1 MERTK
6 SFFVVIYLG
15 VSSAIGIHA
24 VVQFSSGISFAWAGV
39 ILTTLPGVLFIA
51 RAMLLKRTAR
61 SSARLPLITAQG
73 AIGLGLAGYDYF
85 VVGVAALDTLALA
98 GCGFGLFI
106 AYDYWYSSL
115 RRGPD
120 RLVVGGLLPDFV
132 LQDLDG
138 VDVPSSSMRGH
149 KSLLLFYRGN
159 WCPIC
164 MAQIKELAA
173 RYRELADRGVKVYL
187 ISPQPDGN
195 SIALS
200 KKFEAP
206 MTFLV
211 DPDNLAARRL
221 GIAHRWGTPMGMQI
235 LGYKS
240 ETVLPT
246 AVIADEDGVIVWAD
260 KTDNYRVR
268 PEPDTFL
275 KVLDEMS

>member
-1 MERTK
+1 MGRAK
-6 SFFVVIYLG
+6 SLFVVLYLG
-15 VSSAIGIHA
+15 VSTAIGIHA
-24 VVQFSSGISFAWAGV
+24 IVQFSSGISIAWAGV
-39 ILTTLPGVLFIA
+39 ILTTLPGVLFIM

-61 SSARLPLITAQG
+61 SSPRLPLITAQG
-73 AIGLGLAGYDYF
+73 VIGLGLAGYDYF
-85 VVGVAALDTLALA
+85 VVGVASLDTLALA
-98 GCGFGLFI
+98 GCGFVLFI

-115 RRGPD
+115 RRRPD
-120 RLVVGGLLPDFV
+120 RLEVGGPMPDFV
-132 LQDLDG
+132 LENLDG
-138 VDVPSSSMRGH
+138 EQVHSSEMRGH

-164 MAQIKELAA
+164 MAQIKELAS
-173 RYRELADRGVKVYL
+173 RYRELADRGVKVFL

-195 SIALS
+195 SVALS
-200 KKFEAP
+200 KKVEAP
-206 MTFLV
+206 MTFLI
-211 DPDNLAARRL
+211 DPENRAARTL

-246 AVIADEDGVIVWAD
+246 AVITNEEGVIVWAD

-275 KVLDEMS
+275 RVLDEMT